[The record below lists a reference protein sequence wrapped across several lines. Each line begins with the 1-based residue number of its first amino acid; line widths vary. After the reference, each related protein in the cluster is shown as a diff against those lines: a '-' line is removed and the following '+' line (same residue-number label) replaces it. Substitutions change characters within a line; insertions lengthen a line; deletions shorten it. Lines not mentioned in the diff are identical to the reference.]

1 MLLTSAIAV
10 ALNPSLVSSRIRSGA
25 ARSMGL
31 GSMMRKT
38 MASTEPMFA
47 HKNKNPLRS
56 VWGASSKVMGAVTA
70 ATMGPAKAG
79 GEPDSETDSQGRG
92 LLGDVTDLVSPSA
105 QELSARSGAMNA
117 LGLIIAI
124 IIFVIYYIGLCT
136 FWSRAN
142 PDAPLGLRIFAYL
155 FLLVFGELYMIY
167 VVFRFA
173 FFGISRRE
181 DKGYASL
188 HKPARY
194 FGSASRV

>member
-31 GSMMRKT
+31 GSMMRKSAKT
-38 MASTEPMFA
+38 VADAAAVPKSSHAWWFGGIKDAS
-47 HKNKNPLRS
+47 R
-56 VWGASSKVMGAVTA
+56 KVQSGVT
-70 ATMGPAKAG
+70 KAG
-79 GEPDSETDSQGRG
+79 GEPDSEAEAQAQGRG

-105 QELSARSGAMNA
+105 QELSARSGAMNT

-167 VVFRFA
+167 VIFRFA